1 MEVRSSMLGARV
13 FTAADQQVFGAHS
26 RDVNP
31 MHVDEVAAR
40 RLISGRQVVHGVHT
54 LLQALDFWESAPG
67 LRVTH
72 VQCQFDQPISVGD
85 AVVFTH
91 TLDEAGAHVLVASVD
106 GVPCTTVTVTC
117 AAQGAG
123 AANAPAATAAATA
136 PVLAD
141 LPVRRIDALPGPLD
155 EAPGS
160 QSSHTLVLPPWGHE
174 LATLYPRAARLLSPQ
189 AVSALARLSYY
200 VGMVCPGLH
209 SVFSSLQ
216 FGLSEAA
223 PETEDL
229 SFQLK
234 RYDPRFKL
242 FIVDYRGPLQGQLRA
257 FLRPPPQPQP
267 STRELQTRVQ
277 PGEFK
282 GTRTLVI
289 GGSRGLGELT
299 AKLLAAGGGDVV
311 VSYAQGRADAQ
322 RVVQDVA
329 AAGGGICEALAL
341 DLARPDYAARELS
354 GELDAVFFFATPRIF
369 RKKAD
374 TFDKAL
380 FAEFTQFYL
389 ERFAQLCHWLEARPG
404 ERPVTV
410 YLPST
415 VFITERPKGMTEYA
429 MAKAA
434 AEVLAD
440 DLNRALQRV
449 RVVHTRLPRLAT
461 DQTAS
466 IMGVS
471 VASNIDTLLPVV
483 RQVVGRASPH

>member
-1 MEVRSSMLGARV
+1 MTQQSLTLGERT
-13 FTAADQQVFGAHS
+13 FTAADQRAFGALS

-31 MHVDEVAAR
+31 MHMDEVAAR

-54 LLQALDFWESAPG
+54 LLQALDLWRPEQG
-67 LRVTH
+67 LQAAH
-72 VQCQFDQPISVGD
+72 VQCNFDQPISVGD
-85 AVVFTH
+85 RVVFTH
-91 TLDEAGAHVLVASVD
+91 TMDADGAHVLVAAVE
-106 GVPCTTVTVTC
+106 GLACTVVTLTC
-117 AAQGAG
+117 AAPDRPD
-123 AANAPAATAAATA
+123 AAPAPAAD
-136 PVLAD
+136 AD
-141 LPVRRIDALPGPLD
+141 ADADADAEALRRIDSLPAPLD

-160 QSSHTLVLPPWGHE
+160 QSAHTLVLPPWGHE
-174 LATLYPRAARLLSPQ
+174 LATTYPQAARVLSPQ
-189 AVSALARLSYY
+189 ALSALGRLSYY

-216 FGLSEAA
+216 FTPGAQPPAS
-223 PETEDL
+223 EDL
-229 SFQLK
+229 SFRLK

-242 FIVDYRGPLQGQLRA
+242 FIVDYQGPIQGQLRA

-267 STRELQTRVQ
+267 STRELQAHVQ

-282 GTRTLVI
+282 GTRALVI
-289 GGSRGLGELT
+289 GGSRGLGEMT

-311 VSYAQGRADAQ
+311 VSYAQGRADAL
-322 RVVQDVA
+322 RVAEDVA
-329 AAGGGICEALAL
+329 AAGAGACDTLAL
-341 DLARPDYAARELS
+341 DLSQQDFASIDLA
-354 GELDAVFFFATPRIF
+354 GELDAVYFFATPRIF

-380 FAEFTQFYL
+380 FAEFAQFYL
-389 ERFAQLCHWLEARPG
+389 ERFAQLCRWLETRPG
-404 ERPVTV
+404 DRPVKV

-440 DLNRALQRV
+440 DLNRTLQRV

-471 VASNIDTLLPVV
+471 VASNVDTLLPVV
-483 RQVVGRASPH
+483 RQVSGQSAAA

>member
-1 MEVRSSMLGARV
+1 MLGARV

-54 LLQALDFWESAPG
+54 LLQALDFWAPAPG
-67 LRVTH
+67 VRVTH

-91 TLDEAGAHVLVASVD
+91 TLDDAGAPVLVASVD
-106 GVPCTTVTVTC
+106 GMDCTRVTLTC
-117 AAQGAG
+117 AAAG
-123 AANAPAATAAATA
+123 AVHAEPASAVPA
-136 PVLAD
+136 VKD

-174 LATLYPRAARLLSPQ
+174 LASIYPRAAGVLSPQ

-216 FGLSEAA
+216 FGQGAAA
-223 PETEDL
+223 PATEDL

-242 FIVDYRGPLQGQLRA
+242 FVVDYHGPIQGQLRA

-267 STRELQTRVQ
+267 STRELQAHVQ

-282 GTRTLVI
+282 GTRSLVI

-311 VSYAQGRADAQ
+311 VSYAQGQADAQ

-329 AAGGGICEALAL
+329 AAGAGTCEALAL
-341 DLARPDYAARELS
+341 DLARQDFALPDLPD
-354 GELDAVFFFATPRIF
+354 ELDAVFFFATPRIF

-374 TFDKAL
+374 TFDLAL
-380 FAEFTQFYL
+380 FSEFTRFYL
-389 ERFAQLCHWLEARPG
+389 ERFAQLCHGLESRPG
-404 ERPVTV
+404 VRPVKV

-415 VFITERPKGMTEYA
+415 VFITDRPKGMTEYA

-440 DLNRALQRV
+440 DLNRTLQRV

-483 RQVVGRASPH
+483 RLVVGATAT

>member
-1 MEVRSSMLGARV
+1 MEERSSPLGARV
-13 FTAADQQVFGAHS
+13 FTAVDQQVFGTYS

-54 LLQALDFWESAPG
+54 LLQALDLWEPAPAVE
-67 LRVTH
+67 VTH
-72 VQCQFDQPISVGD
+72 LQCQFDQPISVGD

-91 TLDEAGAHVLVASVD
+91 TLDDAGAHVLVALVD
-106 GVPCTTVTVTC
+106 GMECTRVTLTC
-117 AAQGAG
+117 AAAG
-123 AANAPAATAAATA
+123 AQPTAAVSAVPAVT
-136 PVLAD
+136 D

-174 LATLYPRAARLLSPQ
+174 LASVYPRAARLLSPQ

-216 FGLSEAA
+216 FGLGAA
-223 PETEDL
+223 LPATEDL

-242 FIVDYRGPLQGQLRA
+242 FIVEYRGPIQGQLRA

-267 STRELQTRVQ
+267 STRELQAHVQ

-311 VSYAQGRADAQ
+311 VSYAQGLTDAQ
-322 RVVQDVA
+322 RVLQDVA
-329 AAGGGICEALAL
+329 TAGAGSCETLAL
-341 DLARPDYAARELS
+341 DLAQQDFSTLGVH

-374 TFDKAL
+374 TFDLAL
-380 FAEFTQFYL
+380 FAEFTRFYL

-404 ERPVTV
+404 VRPVKV

-440 DLNRALQRV
+440 DLNRTLQRV

-483 RQVVGRASPH
+483 RQVVSATAT

>member
-1 MEVRSSMLGARV
+1 MKVDMEERSEILGERV
-13 FTAADQQVFGAHS
+13 FTAADQLDFGARS

-54 LLQALDFWESAPG
+54 LLQALDFWAPAPG
-67 LRVTH
+67 LRLTH
-72 VQCQFDQPISVGD
+72 VQCNFDQPISVGD
-85 AVVFTH
+85 PVVFTH
-91 TLDEAGAHVLVASVD
+91 TLDEAGAHLLVAAVD
-106 GVPCTTVTVTC
+106 GLACTRVTITC
-117 AAQGAG
+117 AAD
-123 AANAPAATAAATA
+123 AASAAAVTPSA
-136 PVLAD
+136 SDLTE
-141 LPVRRIDALPGPLD
+141 LPVRRIEDLPAPLD

-160 QSSHTLVLPPWGHE
+160 QSAYTLVLPPWGHE
-174 LATLYPRAARLLSPQ
+174 LATTYTRAAQLLSPQ
-189 AVSALARLSYY
+189 AVAALGRLSYY

-216 FGLSEAA
+216 FALDAQVA
-223 PETEDL
+223 PTEDL
-229 SFQLK
+229 SFRLK

-242 FIVDYRGPLQGQLRA
+242 FIVDYQGPIQGQLRA
-257 FLRPPPQPQP
+257 FLRPPPQLQP
-267 STRELQTRVQ
+267 STQELQSHVQ
-277 PGEFK
+277 AGEFK
-282 GTRTLVI
+282 GTRALVI

-299 AKLLAAGGGDVV
+299 AKLLAAGGGNVI

-322 RVVQDVA
+322 RVADDVA
-329 AAGGGICEALAL
+329 AAGVGRCETLPL
-341 DLARPDYAARELS
+341 DLSEQDFSTLVLP

-374 TFDKAL
+374 AFDKAL

-389 ERFAQLCHWLEARPG
+389 ERFAQLCGWLEARPG
-404 ERPVTV
+404 DRPVKV

-415 VFITERPKGMTEYA
+415 VFITDRPKGMTEYA

-440 DLNRALQRV
+440 DLNRSLQRV

-466 IMGVS
+466 IMGMS

-483 RQVVGRASPH
+483 RQVVARVTLT